1 MERKLLLSL
10 MVISF
15 LQMSTS
21 LAFCQKGYCK
31 VVGRYFVPKEVKSKQ
46 CTFEND
52 FFEDYSIEFYPN
64 CKFKYYSNNPLF
76 GPSQTHGVWSLSE
89 SGDTITLDSGR
100 KELSME
106 SMGYFKYPFRRY
118 TFKTL
123 ELSKGCVN
131 WYEDGDSYSTCYC
144 FLTICGDTIKLRP
157 NEDGI
162 ISISKDTAI
171 TCVWA
176 ETYFSASNKVCMPTD
191 RELNFFILKHSLSR
205 QFSDEKWV
213 IQDSGLISPVER
225 ATKTFAD
232 YCLQRD
238 DKWDI
243 NTIWSDA
250 WTPTLDMYR
259 GKGCGS
265 RREP

>member
-1 MERKLLLSL
+1 

-76 GPSQTHGVWSLSE
+76 GPSQTYGVWSLSE

-144 FLTICGDTIKLRP
+144 FLTICGDTIKLRQMRTELFLSAKTP
-157 NEDGI
+157 PLHVFGQRLI
-162 ISISKDTAI
+162 LALQTK
-171 TCVWA
+171 CV
-176 ETYFSASNKVCMPTD
+176 
-191 RELNFFILKHSLSR
+191 
-205 QFSDEKWV
+205 
-213 IQDSGLISPVER
+213 
-225 ATKTFAD
+225 
-232 YCLQRD
+232 CLQ
-238 DKWDI
+238 I
-243 NTIWSDA
+243 ENLIFSF
-250 WTPTLDMYR
+250 L
-259 GKGCGS
+259 S
-265 RREP
+265 IL

>member
-10 MVISF
+10 MAISF

-106 SMGYFKYPFRRY
+106 SMGYFNIL
-118 TFKTL
+118 L
-123 ELSKGCVN
+123 E
-131 WYEDGDSYSTCYC
+131 D
-144 FLTICGDTIKLRP
+144 IHLRP
-157 NEDGI
+157 WNCLRAA
-162 ISISKDTAI
+162 SIGMRTAI
-171 TCVWA
+171 RTVHA
-176 ETYFSASNKVCMPTD
+176 IVS
-191 RELNFFILKHSLSR
+191 
-205 QFSDEKWV
+205 
-213 IQDSGLISPVER
+213 
-225 ATKTFAD
+225 
-232 YCLQRD
+232 
-238 DKWDI
+238 
-243 NTIWSDA
+243 
-250 WTPTLDMYR
+250 
-259 GKGCGS
+259 
-265 RREP
+265 